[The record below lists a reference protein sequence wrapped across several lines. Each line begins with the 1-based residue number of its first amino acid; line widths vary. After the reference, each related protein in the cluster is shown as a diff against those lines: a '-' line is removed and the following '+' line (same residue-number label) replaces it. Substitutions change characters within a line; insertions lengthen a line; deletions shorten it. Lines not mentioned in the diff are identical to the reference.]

1 MLALL
6 LFPLVGVTVV
16 HDKFVP
22 PPTPPTP
29 PPSVAAP
36 SGAKSLP
43 VPTPAA
49 PAPAVPAEPLSAED
63 ADQKELQDLID
74 SKKKMGD
81 QYNSLNQFNPLSNTK
96 MGSAEAQALPPQ
108 LKFLQTLMS
117 NKAFM
122 DRVMKMSSLMTQEGL
137 QADAKTLVG
146 NPDLKFMYGGFGVV
160 FVLYFLLKRRVMAAT
175 DRLWL
180 RMLLR
185 LGMAGIFFLSL
196 FLVAY
201 GFLGQPLVRV
211 ILALKSV
218 ML

>member
-6 LFPLVGVTVV
+6 FFPFVGVTIV
-16 HDKFVP
+16 HDKFAPPSP
-22 PPTPPTP
+22 PP
-29 PPSVAAP
+29 AA
-36 SGAKSLP
+36 AVP
-43 VPTPAA
+43 VPVATTPA
-49 PAPAVPAEPLSAED
+49 PAPAVPVVPAAPLSADE
-63 ADQKELQDLID
+63 ADQKELQELVDA
-74 SKKKMGD
+74 KKKMGD

-146 NPDLKFMYGGFGVV
+146 NPNLKFMYGSFGVV

-180 RMLLR
+180 RMALR